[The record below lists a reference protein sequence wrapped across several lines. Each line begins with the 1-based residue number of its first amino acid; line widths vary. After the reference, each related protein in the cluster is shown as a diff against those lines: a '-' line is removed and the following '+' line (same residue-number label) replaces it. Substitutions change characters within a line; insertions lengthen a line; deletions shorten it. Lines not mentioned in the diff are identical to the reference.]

1 MPQQV
6 ITLTLVVKEDSPE
19 AALKVVENKL
29 LTVLN
34 LWYTED
40 LGAPPYPNGALL
52 LYTFN
57 SKNDQVVNS

>member
-19 AALKVVENKL
+19 AALKVAENKL

-40 LGAPPYPNGALL
+40 LGAPNGALL

-57 SKNDQVVNS
+57 SKNGQVVNP